1 LAEEV
6 RQVGGTEKEE
16 REGKPR
22 IGIVSFERRKYPRF
36 SIDLPI
42 EYYRIDS
49 STSHAGRAL
58 NISEGGLLIYFPE
71 RLEIG
76 QHLRLKIF
84 FSSGSDLFSMEAIG
98 EVVWVDIHLGEGWG
112 DYKSGVK
119 FIDAAQEDMTKLKDF
134 LKSLSQ

>member
-1 LAEEV
+1 M
-6 RQVGGTEKEE
+6 EKEDKDT
-16 REGKPR
+16 KPR
-22 IGIVSFERRKYPRF
+22 VGVVSFERRKYPRF
-36 SIDLPI
+36 NIDLPM

-49 STSHAGRAL
+49 PIGNAVRAH

-71 RLEIG
+71 QIEIG

-84 FSSGSDLFSMEAIG
+84 FTLKSDLHSVEVLG

-119 FIDAAQEDMTKLKDF
+119 FIDATQEDMTKLKDF

>member
-1 LAEEV
+1 VSEM
-6 RQVGGTEKEE
+6 EKEE
-16 REGKPR
+16 KESKPR
-22 IGIVSFERRKYPRF
+22 IGVVSFERRKYPRF
-36 SIDLPI
+36 NIDLPI

-49 STSHAGRAL
+49 PIGNAGRTR

-76 QHLRLKIF
+76 QHLKLKLF
-84 FSSGSDLFSMEAIG
+84 FTSGSDLHSMEVVG

-119 FIDAAQEDMTKLKDF
+119 FIDTSQEDMTKLKDF
-134 LKSLSQ
+134 LKRLSQ

>member
-1 LAEEV
+1 M
-6 RQVGGTEKEE
+6 EKEDKDT
-16 REGKPR
+16 KPR
-22 IGIVSFERRKYPRF
+22 VGVVSFERRKYPRF
-36 SIDLPI
+36 NIDLPM

-49 STSHAGRAL
+49 PIGNAVRAR

-71 RLEIG
+71 QIEIG

-84 FSSGSDLFSMEAIG
+84 FTLKSDLHSVEVLG

-119 FIDAAQEDMTKLKDF
+119 FIDATQEDMTKLKDF

>member
-1 LAEEV
+1 MSEM
-6 RQVGGTEKEE
+6 EKEE
-16 REGKPR
+16 KESKPR

-36 SIDLPI
+36 NIDLPI

-49 STSHAGRAL
+49 PIGNAGRAR

-76 QHLRLKIF
+76 QHLKLKLF
-84 FSSGSDLFSMEAIG
+84 FTSGSDLHSMEVLG

-119 FIDAAQEDMTKLKDF
+119 FIDTSQEDMTKLKDF
-134 LKSLSQ
+134 LKRLSQ

>member
-1 LAEEV
+1 MSEM
-6 RQVGGTEKEE
+6 EKEE
-16 REGKPR
+16 KESKPR
-22 IGIVSFERRKYPRF
+22 IGVVSFERRKYPRF
-36 SIDLPI
+36 NIDLPI

-49 STSHAGRAL
+49 PIGSAGRAR

-76 QHLRLKIF
+76 QHLKLKLF
-84 FSSGSDLFSMEAIG
+84 FTLGSDLHSMEVVG

-119 FIDAAQEDMTKLKDF
+119 FIDTPQEDMTKLKDF
-134 LKSLSQ
+134 LKRLSQ

>member
-1 LAEEV
+1 MIEELRRV
-6 RQVGGTEKEE
+6 EEMEKEE
-16 REGKPR
+16 RKDKPR
-22 IGIVSFERRKYPRF
+22 IGVVSFERRKYPRF

-49 STSHAGRAL
+49 STRNAGRAL

-71 RLEIG
+71 RIEIG
-76 QHLRLKIF
+76 QLLRLKIF
-84 FSSGSDLFSMEAIG
+84 FASGSDLFSMEALG

-119 FIDAAQEDMTKLKDF
+119 FIDVAQKDMTKLKDF
-134 LKSLSQ
+134 LMSLSQ